1 MQPVRPRN
9 IMPSAFRRIDM
20 RFGGR
25 RTSSNVESG
34 GRGSGIG
41 GGRGIGLLMNLVASR
56 FGIGGLIVLVIGA
69 MLLGFN
75 PFGGG
80 GSSLVGPNTQAP
92 EAQIA
97 GEVCATEADQSLTCQ
112 VLAPTQEQSGPH

>member
-41 GGRGIGLLMNLVASR
+41 GGRGIGLLMHLVASR
-56 FGIGGLIVLVIGA
+56 FGIGGIIVLVTGA
-69 MLLGFN
+69 ILLRFT
-75 PFGGG
+75 PSGGG
-80 GSSLVGPNTQAP
+80 GSSPVGPTQPAP
-92 EAQIA
+92 A
-97 GEVCATEADQSLTCQ
+97 ATTPAALSPPDP
-112 VLAPTQEQSGPH
+112 PTPFTRPALPTRS

>member
-41 GGRGIGLLMNLVASR
+41 GGRGIGLLMNTVASR
-56 FGIGGLIVLVIGA
+56 FGIGGIIVLVTGAIPIGS
-69 MLLGFN
+69 N
-75 PFGGG
+75 HFGGG
-80 GSSLVGPNTQAP
+80 GSSLVGRNQQAAVSK
-92 EAQIA
+92 EHRKSAA
-97 GEVCATEADQSLTCQ
+97 
-112 VLAPTQEQSGPH
+112 